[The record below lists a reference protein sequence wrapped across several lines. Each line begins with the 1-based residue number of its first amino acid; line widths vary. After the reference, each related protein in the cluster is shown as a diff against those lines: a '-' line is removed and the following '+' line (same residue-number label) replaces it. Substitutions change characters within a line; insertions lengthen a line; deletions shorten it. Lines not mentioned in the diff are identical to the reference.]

1 MRYVDA
7 TVLQDV
13 ETLSTKYHHRVL
25 DLVPAVQDVIQA
37 CPADTKVVSVGSGSG
52 EQEKRLMESI
62 PGLSVICVDP
72 APESFPVSRLEY
84 AKGELDVVLKPKY
97 KTVESL
103 ISDPVDSK
111 LIGNCILLLDWPSNS
126 ESHDF
131 DFEALKELQPLAVVI
146 RYEQRGEDG
155 GPHGLCASAAGH
167 KLRDEVFETLVD
179 LTYSTAFFLSD
190 PPTTN
195 SAAAKVGSKEYYLYR
210 AARVPLYRF
219 DGESHDKYLL
229 RCFRVV
235 SLVCGSLLNKNS

>member
-103 ISDPVDSK
+103 ISDQS
-111 LIGNCILLLDWPSNS
+111 
-126 ESHDF
+126 
-131 DFEALKELQPLAVVI
+131 I
-146 RYEQRGEDG
+146 R
-155 GPHGLCASAAGH
+155 
-167 KLRDEVFETLVD
+167 
-179 LTYSTAFFLSD
+179 
-190 PPTTN
+190 N
-195 SAAAKVGSKEYYLYR
+195 
-210 AARVPLYRF
+210 
-219 DGESHDKYLL
+219 
-229 RCFRVV
+229 
-235 SLVCGSLLNKNS
+235 SLLIVSFCWIGHPIVKATTSTLKRSKNSSPWLS